1 MNIGADIRQINED
14 DSQNTTPD
22 THTVVGTIQPNVI
35 CNSLTSRSVIVR
47 TKGADTAADHLASD
61 RKMLLLSLPI
71 PGPVRKHRNIV
82 RA

>member
-1 MNIGADIRQINED
+1 M
-14 DSQNTTPD
+14 
-22 THTVVGTIQPNVI
+22 QPNVI
-35 CNSLTSRSVIVR
+35 CNSLTSRSVMVR

-82 RA
+82 RVCRCAVGTSNAGLGLERNAMSRVVDTRC